1 MTKLKFYVNMC
12 CVKGYKMSTDKKHI
26 MPVKAEEIKKFR
38 DEFGCSLFHARAVIE
53 ERNMHEYIDNAESI
67 DELKKILHILTVKV
81 YKYER

>member
-1 MTKLKFYVNMC
+1 
-12 CVKGYKMSTDKKHI
+12 MSTDKKHI